1 MATII
6 TLSKVLC
13 PFCKNRFTGRYCPSC
28 GLPKRSSKFE
38 VDKYGYLCK
47 DDSYH
52 FRPEFTSFEKFQL
65 CIDCYTANPSDAKYC
80 KNCGKDISSQAGDR
94 NGHGWVDLGLSVL
107 WSTESIDGYYY
118 WMDNINIMLHN
129 ICGKVGF
136 NYRKEDDLKNR
147 TIAGKDTATDKWGY
161 KWRMPTKDDFREL
174 IQKCSWDLVR
184 IPYKGHNYKS
194 HNDEVTTIKAF
205 KVTGPNGNHIYL
217 PALGE
222 ASGSYTPDR
231 TFMTWHPYNE
241 SYGVLFRY
249 WSSTKEMN
257 KVYVFCPKIIG
268 IQADMKESLKEKIL
282 ERQRLLLDSSMP
294 IDERMN
300 LFMQPE
306 YVSESHHYEAYSVR
320 PVADKKWLGKL

>member
-80 KNCGKDISSQAGDR
+80 KNCGKDISSQARDR

-107 WSTESIDGYYY
+107 WSSESINGYYY
-118 WMDNINIMLHN
+118 WRDTVDILEHN
-129 ICGKVGF
+129 ICGKIGL
-136 NYRKEDDLKNR
+136 NYRQEDDLTKR
-147 TIAGKDTATDKWGY
+147 TLAGKDTASYKWGH
-161 KWRMPTKDDFREL
+161 KWRMPTKEEFKEL
-174 IQKCSWDLVR
+174 IEKCSWELQL
-184 IPYKGHNYKS
+184 IPDNSRSCEKN
-194 HNDEVTTIKAF
+194 TIKAF

-217 PALGE
+217 PALGY
-222 ASGSYTPDR
+222 AHGSYKPDWS
-231 TFMTWHPYNE
+231 FLTWRPE
-241 SYGVLFRY
+241 ICSYGVTFGY
-249 WSSTKEMN
+249 WSSTKDLN
-257 KVYVFCPKIIG
+257 KNRTYAYVFCPRISFVHP
-268 IQADMKESLKEKIL
+268 DSSERVKEKLL
-282 ERQRLLLDSSMP
+282 ERQELHFSPSTP
-294 IDERMN
+294 IDERIK
-300 LFMQPE
+300 LFMRPE
-306 YVSESHHYEAYSVR
+306 YVSESHYEAYSVR